1 MDRRKALKESAEA
14 TKNETWDFDPNI
26 VSESQFRPLLRKAN
40 GELLEFPKMVT
51 SQTTVETVR
60 QQIADLLVQDINKF
74 NLLHLGQTLQPNQT
88 LKFYNIN
95 NNTCVIQMTQN
106 VDGGAKESKERS
118 FDPKNPFIR
127 STDKPDCITFD
138 NDPKYPR
145 ALMPCGH
152 AVTSQTMFDWVT
164 TLFQKN
170 EKIADVRCP
179 LVKCRKLWN
188 WVLVV
193 AVANMTPE
201 ENLRFTTERER
212 RLGSDKNFKYCPNCK
227 IIVQRPTDLTMF
239 RVRCSACSGS
249 DFCFVCCKPWK
260 GGGFQVCGNPN
271 CSAEYLNKVLK
282 ECPMKQ
288 PDYWP
293 QGSKVP
299 SLRACPKC
307 LTLIQHESKCKH
319 MKCVN
324 CSTDFC
330 FSCLSLRTATGWTCK
345 SHTDVCPVA
354 SRQVLK

>member
-1 MDRRKALKESAEA
+1 
-14 TKNETWDFDPNI
+14 
-26 VSESQFRPLLRKAN
+26 LLRTPK
-40 GELLEFPKMVT
+40 GELRPFPKMVT
-51 SQTTVETVR
+51 SETKVATVR
-60 QQIADLLVQDINKF
+60 GQIAELLIQNISQF
-74 NLLHLGQTLQPNQT
+74 TLTYSGQVLEDDKI
-88 LKFYNIN
+88 LRFYNI
-95 NNTCVIQMTQN
+95 TSSSCVINIAQK
-106 VDGGAKESKERS
+106 VIGGAKYSEERS
-118 FDPKNPFIR
+118 FDPKNPLIR
-127 STDKPDCITFD
+127 PTDNPDCITLD
-138 NDPKYPR
+138 NDPKCPR

-201 ENLRFTTERER
+201 ENLRFATERER

-227 IIVQRPTDLTMF
+227 IIVDRPTDLAMF
-239 RVRCSACSGS
+239 RVRCTACSSS

-271 CSAEYLNKVLK
+271 CSAENLNKVLK

-288 PDYWP
+288 PDCWP
-293 QGSKVP
+293 EGSKVP

-307 LTLIQHESKCKH
+307 LTLIEHETACKH
-319 MKCVN
+319 MKCIN
-324 CSTDFC
+324 CSTEFC
-330 FSCLSLRTATGWTCK
+330 FSCLSLKTATGWACK
-345 SHTDVCPVA
+345 SHKDVCPIA